1 MTESG
6 IAVLDIEDRFY
17 RPLTADEKRVAAAW
31 IQDAWDELMDVPW
44 LHLPSRLE
52 SVEAGLLERVRRVV
66 RASVLRRLQNPQG
79 RRQYSYTVDD
89 ATVSETLAS
98 ETLASEW
105 FTADELAKLAP
116 SGAAS
121 DAFTIRVDAGIAP
134 PRFEGHLLP
143 APVDEWYSWRRVG
156 GRGV

>member
-1 MTESG
+1 MIESG

-44 LHLPSRLE
+44 LHLPERLDAGE
-52 SVEAGLLERVRRVV
+52 NGLLERAQRVV

-98 ETLASEW
+98 ETLASDW
-105 FTADELAKLAP
+105 FTADELVKLSP
-116 SGAAS
+116 EGAAS
-121 DAFTIRVDAGIAP
+121 DAFSIRIDMGVTRP
-134 PRFEGHLLP
+134 MYEGHLLP
-143 APVDEWYSWRRVG
+143 APVDEWYPWHPARSL
-156 GRGV
+156 